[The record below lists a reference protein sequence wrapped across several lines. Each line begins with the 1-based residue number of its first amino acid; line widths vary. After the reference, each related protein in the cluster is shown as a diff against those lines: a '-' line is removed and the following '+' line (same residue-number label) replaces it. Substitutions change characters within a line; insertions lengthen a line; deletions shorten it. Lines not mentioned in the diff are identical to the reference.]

1 MVRAV
6 QVTATSTGA
15 ANDVPFAAVGGVVNA
30 AIEGARSNHAIDA
43 QLLDTA
49 PLLRGQSLQWFQLP
63 QPVSA
68 LDFLRIVQVRLVNLL
83 CFLEQG
89 VVSRQHV
96 LPIVA
101 IFINL
106 DLLNVVE
113 TLAYCMTDQQGL
125 EQGV

>member
-15 ANDVPFAAVGGVVNA
+15 ANDVPFAAVGGVVDA
-30 AIEGARSNHAIDA
+30 AIEGTSSNHAIDA
-43 QLLDTA
+43 QLLDTT
-49 PLLRGQSLQWFQLP
+49 PLLRRQSLQWFQLP

-83 CFLEQG
+83 CLFEQG